1 MDRIKGKYGIM
12 IRHNN
17 NRKYGINTSEKQQG
31 SIMNHP
37 IHRHQ
42 WEIYG
47 HLQMNFHVEPLV
59 RCHLGT
65 RTLRIDQRDHE
76 NLTSEIPND
85 LDSTHTHVQ
94 DNLTHTHIY
103 ICRNNSK
110 NLLQLSK
117 TYIVG
122 YIACIYIYII
132 LSNIYIYVQDQ
143 FKHD

>member
-103 ICRNNSK
+103 IYVGTI
-110 NLLQLSK
+110 LK
-117 TYIVG
+117 TYYSYLKLTLLVILRV
-122 YIACIYIYII
+122 YIYNIIKYIYICI
-132 LSNIYIYVQDQ
+132 GPIQT
-143 FKHD
+143 